1 MSAQCPLCLKAD
13 IAGRFMS
20 SLQMQVSR
28 DDEEIARE
36 KRTLL
41 GGASTAGTAV
51 AEEGYTA

>member
-1 MSAQCPLCLKAD
+1 
-13 IAGRFMS
+13 MS

-41 GGASTAGTAV
+41 GGASTAGTAA
-51 AEEGYTA
+51 AEEGCTA